1 MKSFTQITVWGFYC
15 VLNLLH
21 SVLYELINT
30 SITML
35 LQQLMKRVVV
45 NVKIVLLFIRIPKI
59 NKPEFSGAIT
69 PMFFK
74 QHSV

>member
-1 MKSFTQITVWGFYC
+1 
-15 VLNLLH
+15 
-21 SVLYELINT
+21 
-30 SITML
+30 ML

-69 PMFFK
+69 LMFFK
-74 QHSV
+74 QHSVWILSVLIID